1 MKKTWNW
8 RIWKL
13 LQYVFVCVCVWPVCV
28 CVWPVFAHMWKSEEK
43 NQDLVLFYFLFE
55 TVSGCVRCVCV
66 CVLQSPELSC
76 LCLLPLRWV
85 CYMSS
90 GTWTH
95 TLCSQD
101 NCIIHWTISSAFSS
115 VVCTFSDLHSFS
127 ESNNNISESSS
138 PLQMLQVNRII
149 QFFFSSYTLSCC
161 VLSKRLRRAIR
172 YFAFLF

>member
-1 MKKTWNW
+1 MKW
-8 RIWKL
+8 RKPGIEEFESCFSMCL
-13 LQYVFVCVCVWPVCV
+13 CVYVCVACV
-28 CVWPVFAHMWKSEEK
+28 CTYVEVRGKKSG
-43 NQDLVLFYFLFE
+43 FGTFLFL
-55 TVSGCVRCVCV
+55 VWDSLWVCKVCV

-115 VVCTFSDLHSFS
+115 VVCIFSDLHSFS